1 MAELTFVD
9 DDGERVELDAD
20 EAASLLEITGE
31 LEAATVS
38 ACPDCR
44 EPGRSRSSRSSTC
57 STRRHRTGARERA
70 RSRWPTTRRRCTSTW
85 STVAA
90 RCDHRAWR
98 DPGHEEWLDAV
109 SPAGP
114 APRRP

>member
-9 DDGERVELDAD
+9 DDSERVELDAED
-20 EAASLLEITGE
+20 AAGLLEITGD

-38 ACPDCR
+38 ACPEC
-44 EPGRSRSSRSSTC
+44 RSRVLAVVALADLLDAAPPH
-57 STRRHRTGARERA
+57 RRADELRA
-70 RSRWPTTRRRCTSTW
+70 LADDSPTLHLY
-85 STVAA
+85 VIDGQA
-90 RCDHRAWR
+90 RCDHRRWR
-98 DPGHEEWLDAV
+98 DPGHEEWLGAV

>member
-1 MAELTFVD
+1 MAELAFVD
-9 DDGERVELDAD
+9 DDGERVALDRD
-20 EAASLLEITGE
+20 DAALLLEITGG

-44 EPGRSRSSRSSTC
+44 SRVLAVVALADLLDAAPPHPRANDLLALAEDAPTL
-57 STRRHRTGARERA
+57 HLYVVDGAG
-70 RSRWPTTRRRCTSTW
+70 S
-85 STVAA
+85 
-90 RCDHRAWR
+90 CDHRAWL

-109 SPAGP
+109 SPADP

>member
-1 MAELTFVD
+1 MAELAFVD

-20 EAASLLEITGE
+20 DATGLLEITGG
-31 LEAATVS
+31 LEGATVS

-44 EPGRSRSSRSSTC
+44 SRVIAVVALVDLLDAAPP
-57 STRRHRTGARERA
+57 RRGANELLA
-70 RSRWPTTRRRCTSTW
+70 LAEDAPTLHLY
-85 STVAA
+85 VVDGGA